1 MDLISYGSL
10 SKDFKIMAQLTKL
23 FNKIKNHEIKE
34 YRVDC
39 YEVKSHC
46 SIPLLQSI
54 EDKFKEKELRW
65 SSHLEVFYPSEHYPD
80 HIDEGGISYFIPLE
94 SGLFNIGG
102 VSYPVVPFV
111 LYGFEDSNPHNTD
124 FGAIMIK

>member
-23 FNKIKNHEIKE
+23 FNKVKNKEIKE
-34 YRVDC
+34 FRVDC
-39 YEVKSHC
+39 YDIKVHC
-46 SIPLLQSI
+46 SIPVLQSI
-54 EDKFKEKELRW
+54 DKKFEEIGM
-65 SSHLEVFYPSEHYPD
+65 SGPTHLEVFYPSEHYPD
-80 HIDEGGISYFIPLE
+80 HVDEGGISYFIPLE

-111 LYGFEDSNPHNTD
+111 LYGFEDSKPHNTD